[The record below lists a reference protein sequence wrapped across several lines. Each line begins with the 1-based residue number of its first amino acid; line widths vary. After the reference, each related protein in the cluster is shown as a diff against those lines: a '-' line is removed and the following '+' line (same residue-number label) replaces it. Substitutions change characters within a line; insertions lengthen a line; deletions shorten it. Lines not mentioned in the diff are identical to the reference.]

1 MEMPIAIWEHTI
13 NQETVQTVN
22 ARELYTFLEVNFNFN
37 DWIANRIKEYG
48 FLENKDF
55 VSFTKILVKSKQNAR
70 PSTEYYL
77 TLDMAKELAMIERN
91 EKGKQARQYF
101 IECERKTKQMNPS
114 QIDYSNPQVI
124 LGVFTYLKNEN
135 ERKDYIIAELTPKT
149 EALKPLERSDDL
161 LSINDV
167 AKMLDMCPEDLANY
181 LINRRWIYCRTDK
194 SLMPYYSKINEG
206 LMAYIPETIQ
216 TISGRERTVPSAKIT
231 SKGLKRLSMILCKQ
245 IHTQEEING
254 FANAKVAD
262 FKRTATT
269 FSSQY
274 I

>member
-1 MEMPIAIWEHTI
+1 MEASITIWNHTI

-22 ARELYTFLEVNFNFN
+22 ARELHAFLKIISPFN
-37 DWIANRIKEYG
+37 DWIAYRIKEYG

-55 VSFTKILVKSKQNAR
+55 VSFIQILVKPKSGR
-70 PSTEYYL
+70 PSMEYYL

-101 IECERKTKQMNPS
+101 IECERKAKQITFS

-135 ERKDYIIAELTPKT
+135 ERKDHIIAKLTPKEET
-149 EALKPLERSDDL
+149 LKPLEHFDDL
-161 LSINDV
+161 LDIND
-167 AKMLDMCPEDLANY
+167 AAQRLGMCSEDLTNY
-181 LINRRWIYCRTDK
+181 LLNHRWIYRRSDK
-194 SLMPYYSKINEG
+194 RLKPYDSKINEG
-206 LMAYIPETIQ
+206 LMGYVPKTIQ

-231 SKGLKRLSMILCKQ
+231 PKGLKRLSILLQKQ
-245 IHTQEEING
+245 ILAQEEING
-254 FANAKVAD
+254 FANAKLTNL
-262 FKRTATT
+262 KRMTATT
-269 FSSQY
+269 LSSQH